1 MLVGMVAAEFDEG
14 WIDMMRAN
22 NQQWNEA
29 FALLLAFK
37 RREGHT
43 RVPRFHI
50 ERGFRL
56 GQWATVQRYFYRNH
70 ELLPEREKRLNAI
83 GFVWSRR
90 DWLWKR
96 GFAALQKFKK
106 REGHCLVHALHVE
119 GDVNLGYW
127 VTVQRRKKNKMSRAR
142 KRRLD
147 ELGFIWRGRVPRETM
162 RRLRPDQPR
171 VSHGRQGHKELS
183 ALR

>member
-1 MLVGMVAAEFDEG
+1 MSMTVNILSNGFKRKIGSPVEDLHQRR
-14 WIDMMRAN
+14 WD
-22 NQQWNEA
+22 EA

-37 RREGHT
+37 KREGNT
-43 RVPRFHI
+43 LVPRDHI

-56 GQWATVQRYFYRNH
+56 GQWVAVQRYFRH
-70 ELLPEREKRLNAI
+70 RRRMLPERERRLNAI

-90 DWLWKR
+90 DWLWER

-119 GDVNLGYW
+119 NDVHLGNW
-127 VTVQRRKKNKMSRAR
+127 VTVQRRSKNKMSRAR

-147 ELGFIWRGRVPRETM
+147 KFGFIWWGRVPRETM
-162 RRLRPDQPR
+162 VRLRPDKPGTG
-171 VSHGRQGHKELS
+171 GRWHRS
-183 ALR
+183 